1 MTFLAIGLKNESM
14 KDFRIFDLDCV
25 FRCALIMVVMGHI
38 SEVGMHNAFLL
49 ALRSFE

>member
-1 MTFLAIGLKNESM
+1 MGWKNESM

-38 SEVGMHNAFLL
+38 KEVGMHSANLM